1 MEEIWKDVPDT
12 NGKYEAST
20 LGRIR
25 VKETGYY
32 ISYSNSTS
40 HYDKCA
46 INRKSI
52 KVHRII
58 AKTFLPPIE
67 GKNEVNH
74 KDFDRKNNRVDN
86 LEWTSRRE
94 NHTHVAI
101 NKPNRTSKYVGVIKY
116 KNKYVAMIS
125 VNNKKITLG
134 RFDDELDARD
144 AYLNYLKKH
153 NIENKYAHIPRT

>member
-12 NGKYEAST
+12 NGRYEAST

-25 VKETGYY
+25 FKDSGRFV
-32 ISYSNSTS
+32 SYSNSTS

-74 KDFDRKNNRVDN
+74 KDFNRKNNRVDN

-101 NKPNRTSKYVGVIKY
+101 NNPNRTSKYVGVIKN
-116 KNKYVAMIS
+116 KNKYMAMIS
-125 VNNKKITLG
+125 VNNKKIQLG
-134 RFDDELDARD
+134 RFDNELDARD
-144 AYLNYLKKH
+144 AYLNYLKEH
-153 NIENKYAHIPRT
+153 NIENKYAHIQ

>member
-12 NGKYEAST
+12 NGRYEAST

-25 VKETGYY
+25 VKESKYL

-58 AKTFLPPIE
+58 AKTFLPIVE

-74 KDFDRKNNRVDN
+74 KDFNRKNNRVDN
-86 LEWTSRRE
+86 LEWVSRRE
-94 NHTHVAI
+94 NHTHVALS
-101 NKPNRTSKYVGVIKY
+101 KPNRSSNYIGVDKQGENSY
-116 KNKYVAMIS
+116 SAKIS
-125 VNNKKITLG
+125 FNNKKISLG
-134 RFDDELDARD
+134 TFRTEIEARD
-144 AYLNYLKKH
+144 AYLNYLIEN
-153 NIENKYAHIPRT
+153 NIENKYAFNI

>member
-1 MEEIWKDVPDT
+1 MEEIWKDVPETD
-12 NGKYEAST
+12 GRYEAST
-20 LGRIR
+20 FGRIR
-25 VKETGYY
+25 FKDSGRF

-58 AKTFLPPIE
+58 ANTFIPKIE

-74 KDFDRKNNRVDN
+74 KDFDRKNNRIDN

-101 NKPNRTSKYVGVIKY
+101 NNPNRSSKYVGVTKVSDKLY
-116 KNKYVAMIS
+116 YAKIS
-125 VNNKKITLG
+125 INNKKVHLG
-134 RFDDELDARD
+134 KFDNELDARD
-144 AYLNYLKKH
+144 AYLNYLKEH
-153 NIENKYAHIPRT
+153 NIENKYAHI